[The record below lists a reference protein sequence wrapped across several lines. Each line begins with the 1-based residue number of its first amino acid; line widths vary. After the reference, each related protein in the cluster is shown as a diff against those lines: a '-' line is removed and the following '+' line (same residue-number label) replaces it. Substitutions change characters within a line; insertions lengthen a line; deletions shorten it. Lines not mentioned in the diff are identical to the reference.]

1 MTENST
7 AILVNAVASLTDA
20 ELDAAAAAA
29 RVQYWNATNSDMQ
42 ALFEEL
48 TGLIDAERLRRA
60 RVGFALALTA

>member
-1 MTENST
+1 MTENTT